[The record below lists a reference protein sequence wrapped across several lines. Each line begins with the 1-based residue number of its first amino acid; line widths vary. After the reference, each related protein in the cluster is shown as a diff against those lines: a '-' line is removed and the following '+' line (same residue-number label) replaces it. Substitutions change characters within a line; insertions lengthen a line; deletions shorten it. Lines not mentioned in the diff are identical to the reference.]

1 MVVKVNKFL
10 KIIFFGILAWLIPIL
25 VSILFVD
32 MEGNFI
38 IPETFFKS
46 IMIVVGSLVAV
57 ILAVKYYKNIKDDF
71 VQEGMILGIIWFI
84 ISIAL
89 DLVMVF
95 SNFFQMTILEYQMTI
110 LEYFTEIGLRYLCI
124 PIFTIGLGYALNQKK
139 VSNV

>member
-57 ILAVKYYKNIKDDF
+57 MLAVKYYKSIKNDF
-71 VQEGMILGIIWFI
+71 VQEGIILGIIWFI

-95 SNFFQMTILEYQMTI
+95 SNFFQMTV
-110 LEYFTEIGLRYLCI
+110 LEYFTDIGLRYLCI

>member
-1 MVVKVNKFL
+1 VVKVNKFL
-10 KIIFFGILAWLIPIL
+10 RIIFFGILAWLIPFLIS
-25 VSILFVD
+25 VLFVD

-38 IPETFFKS
+38 IPEIFFKS
-46 IMIVVGSLVAV
+46 IMIVVGSFVAV
-57 ILAVKYYKNIKDDF
+57 ILAVKYYKSIKDDF

-84 ISIAL
+84 ISIAI

-95 SNFFQMTILEYQMTI
+95 SNFFQMTV

-124 PIFTIGLGYALNQKK
+124 PIFTIGLGYALNQKR

>member
-10 KIIFFGILAWLIPIL
+10 KIIFFGILAWLIPFL
-25 VSILFVD
+25 VSVLFVD

-38 IPETFFKS
+38 IPQTFFKS

-57 ILAVKYYKNIKDDF
+57 MLAVKYYKNIKNDF
-71 VQEGMILGIIWFI
+71 IQEGIILGIIWFI

-95 SNFFQMTILEYQMTI
+95 SNFFQMTV
-110 LEYFTEIGLRYLCI
+110 LEYFTDIGLRYLCI

-139 VSNV
+139 SF

>member
-1 MVVKVNKFL
+1 MNRFL
-10 KIIFFGILAWLIPIL
+10 RVIFFGILIWLIPFLI
-25 VSILFVD
+25 SFLFLD

-46 IMIVVGSLVAV
+46 IMIVVGSFVAI
-57 ILAVKYYKNIKDDF
+57 ILSVKYYKSIKNDF
-71 VQEGMILGIIWFI
+71 VQEGIILGISWFI

-95 SNFFQMTILEYQMTI
+95 SNFFQVTV
-110 LEYFTEIGLRYLCI
+110 LEYFTDIGLRYLCI

>member
-1 MVVKVNKFL
+1 MMVVKVNKFL
-10 KIIFFGILAWLIPIL
+10 KIIFFGILAWLIPFL

-32 MEGNFI
+32 MEGKFI

-57 ILAVKYYKNIKDDF
+57 MLAVKYYKSIKNDF
-71 VQEGMILGIIWFI
+71 VQEGIILGIIWFI
-84 ISIAL
+84 IGIAL

-95 SNFFQMTILEYQMTI
+95 SNFFQMTV
-110 LEYFTEIGLRYLCI
+110 LEYFTDIGLRYLCI

-139 VSNV
+139 SF

>member
-1 MVVKVNKFL
+1 MNKFL
-10 KIIFFGILAWLIPIL
+10 KIIFFGILAWLIPFLIS
-25 VSILFVD
+25 VLFVD

-38 IPETFFKS
+38 IPQTFFKS

-57 ILAVKYYKNIKDDF
+57 MLAVKYYKNIKNDF
-71 VQEGMILGIIWFI
+71 VQEGIILGIIWFI

-95 SNFFQMTILEYQMTI
+95 SNFFQMTV
-110 LEYFTEIGLRYLCI
+110 LEYFTDIGLRYLCI

-139 VSNV
+139 SF

>member
-10 KIIFFGILAWLIPIL
+10 KIIFFGILAWLIPFLIS
-25 VSILFVD
+25 VLFVD

-38 IPETFFKS
+38 IPQTFFKS

-57 ILAVKYYKNIKDDF
+57 MLAVKYYKSIKNDF
-71 VQEGMILGIIWFI
+71 VQEGIILGIIWFI

-95 SNFFQMTILEYQMTI
+95 SNFFQMTV
-110 LEYFTEIGLRYLCI
+110 LEYFTDIGLRYLCI

-139 VSNV
+139 SF

>member
-10 KIIFFGILAWLIPIL
+10 KIIFFGILAWLIPFL
-25 VSILFVD
+25 VSVLFVD

-38 IPETFFKS
+38 IPQTFFKS

-57 ILAVKYYKNIKDDF
+57 MLAVKYYKNIKNDF
-71 VQEGMILGIIWFI
+71 IQEGIILGIIWFI

-95 SNFFQMTILEYQMTI
+95 SNFFQMTV
-110 LEYFTEIGLRYLCI
+110 LEYFTDIGLRYLCI

>member
-95 SNFFQMTILEYQMTI
+95 SNFFQMTILEY
-110 LEYFTEIGLRYLCI
+110 FTEIGLRYLCI

>member
-1 MVVKVNKFL
+1 VNRFL
-10 KIIFFGILAWLIPIL
+10 RVIFFGILIWLIPFLI
-25 VSILFVD
+25 SFLFLD

-46 IMIVVGSLVAV
+46 IMIVVGSFVAI
-57 ILAVKYYKNIKDDF
+57 ILSVKYYKSIKNDF
-71 VQEGMILGIIWFI
+71 VQEGIILGISWFI

-95 SNFFQMTILEYQMTI
+95 SNFFQVTV
-110 LEYFTEIGLRYLCI
+110 LEYFTDIGLRYLCI

>member
-10 KIIFFGILAWLIPIL
+10 KIIFFGILAWLIPFLIS
-25 VSILFVD
+25 VLFVD

-38 IPETFFKS
+38 IPQTFFKS

-57 ILAVKYYKNIKDDF
+57 MLAVKYYKNIKNDF
-71 VQEGMILGIIWFI
+71 VQEGIILGIIWFI

-95 SNFFQMTILEYQMTI
+95 SNFFQMTV
-110 LEYFTEIGLRYLCI
+110 LEYFTDIGLRYLCI

-139 VSNV
+139 SF

>member
-10 KIIFFGILAWLIPIL
+10 KIIFFGILAWLIPFLIS
-25 VSILFVD
+25 VLFVD

-38 IPETFFKS
+38 IPQTFFKS

-57 ILAVKYYKNIKDDF
+57 MLAVKYYKNIKNNF
-71 VQEGMILGIIWFI
+71 VQEGIILGIIWFI

-95 SNFFQMTILEYQMTI
+95 SNFFQMTV
-110 LEYFTEIGLRYLCI
+110 LEYFTDIGLRYLCI

-139 VSNV
+139 SF

>member
-1 MVVKVNKFL
+1 MVVKVNRFL
-10 KIIFFGILAWLIPIL
+10 RVIFFGILIWLIPFLI
-25 VSILFVD
+25 SFLFLD

-46 IMIVVGSLVAV
+46 IMIVVGSFVAI
-57 ILAVKYYKNIKDDF
+57 ILSVKYYKSIKNDF
-71 VQEGMILGIIWFI
+71 VQEGIILGISWFI

-95 SNFFQMTILEYQMTI
+95 SNFFQVTV
-110 LEYFTEIGLRYLCI
+110 LEYFTDIGLRYLCI

>member
-1 MVVKVNKFL
+1 MNKFL
-10 KIIFFGILAWLIPIL
+10 KIIFFGILAWLIPFLIS
-25 VSILFVD
+25 VLFVD

-38 IPETFFKS
+38 IPQTFFKS

-57 ILAVKYYKNIKDDF
+57 VLAVKYYKNIKNGF
-71 VQEGMILGIIWFI
+71 VKEGIILGIIWFI

-95 SNFFQMTILEYQMTI
+95 SNFFQMTV
-110 LEYFTEIGLRYLCI
+110 LEYFTDIGLRYLCI

-139 VSNV
+139 SF

>member
-1 MVVKVNKFL
+1 MNKFL
-10 KIIFFGILAWLIPIL
+10 KIIFFGILAWLIPFLIS
-25 VSILFVD
+25 VLFVD

-38 IPETFFKS
+38 IPQTFFKS

-57 ILAVKYYKNIKDDF
+57 MLAVKYYKNIKNDF
-71 VQEGMILGIIWFI
+71 VQEGIILGIIWFI
-84 ISIAL
+84 ISITL

-95 SNFFQMTILEYQMTI
+95 SNFFQMTV
-110 LEYFTEIGLRYLCI
+110 LEYFTDIGLRYLCI

>member
-1 MVVKVNKFL
+1 MNKFL
-10 KIIFFGILAWLIPIL
+10 KIIFFGILAWLIPFLI
-25 VSILFVD
+25 SILFVD

-38 IPETFFKS
+38 IPQTFFKS

-57 ILAVKYYKNIKDDF
+57 MLAVKYYKNIKNDF
-71 VQEGMILGIIWFI
+71 LQEGIILGIIWFI

-95 SNFFQMTILEYQMTI
+95 SNFFQMTV
-110 LEYFTEIGLRYLCI
+110 LEYFTDIGLRYLCI

-139 VSNV
+139 SF